1 MKSIATGRCR
11 TLLTR
16 FVLGRVSGAQHLAAE
31 SSGNRT
37 ERDDWRDS
45 DVRETEWRRWNTL
58 DTQDERERLS
68 FSLFVGQLEQKFD
81 QHEEEDTND
90 ADDALAPIFIDRPH
104 RSPITFPEEIKI
116 DCVAK
121 LLQDLV
127 VGKQLSLQCIQNIL
141 DLAMPILKESP
152 NVVTLPKP
160 EGAQRVL
167 VVGDLHGSLADL
179 HHIFE
184 QNGWPSEENVYIFN
198 GDFVDRGL
206 FGLEVLMVLLA
217 CKVAL
222 PGSVLLNRG
231 NHEDRLLCTAYGFHS
246 EVLQKANKRVFSTVC
261 QIFALLPL
269 LTVIEETALVV
280 HGGLPGIGA
289 PERLLEDVA
298 AISRSDWQTMQRVE
312 LANLS
317 EEDRLQLRMM
327 KDLLWSDPD
336 PTVQGI
342 KASPRGAGCLF
353 GNDVVFKYLC
363 ALGLPHLVRSHQ
375 CVLKGFETTTLPN
388 NYEHHTVFSASNYCG
403 SQNLAAVLIFNA
415 TQKEERVNRNFVS
428 WVPPVL
434 SNLTIAE
441 KSHKVIDD
449 TIRKIKMA
457 LESSYASSGTS
468 INLDKDQCN
477 EIVEKA
483 LGVPMPWKDIV
494 EISTM
499 GELSEKAVVNFPD
512 FLDNYEDYVRS
523 RGQLSFEGAHMYKKL
538 KLLQAVFAYFDM
550 DNDGVI
556 SKKEWMHG
564 CDLLNAEVE
573 EHMKVDGSRFFEI
586 LDMDKT
592 GIISLN
598 ELCEGF
604 RISRLRIS
612 GDDSEETTT
621 NSYKEW

>member
-1 MKSIATGRCR
+1 
-11 TLLTR
+11 
-16 FVLGRVSGAQHLAAE
+16 
-31 SSGNRT
+31 
-37 ERDDWRDS
+37 
-45 DVRETEWRRWNTL
+45 
-58 DTQDERERLS
+58 
-68 FSLFVGQLEQKFD
+68 
-81 QHEEEDTND
+81 
-90 ADDALAPIFIDRPH
+90 
-104 RSPITFPEEIKI
+104 
-116 DCVAK
+116 
-121 LLQDLV
+121 
-127 VGKQLSLQCIQNIL
+127 
-141 DLAMPILKESP
+141 
-152 NVVTLPKP
+152 
-160 EGAQRVL
+160 
-167 VVGDLHGSLADL
+167 
-179 HHIFE
+179 
-184 QNGWPSEENVYIFN
+184 
-198 GDFVDRGL
+198 
-206 FGLEVLMVLLA
+206 
-217 CKVAL
+217 
-222 PGSVLLNRG
+222 
-231 NHEDRLLCTAYGFHS
+231 
-246 EVLQKANKRVFSTVC
+246 
-261 QIFALLPL
+261 
-269 LTVIEETALVV
+269 
-280 HGGLPGIGA
+280 
-289 PERLLEDVA
+289 
-298 AISRSDWQTMQRVE
+298 
-312 LANLS
+312 
-317 EEDRLQLRMM
+317 
-327 KDLLWSDPD
+327 
-336 PTVQGI
+336 
-342 KASPRGAGCLF
+342 
-353 GNDVVFKYLC
+353 
-363 ALGLPHLVRSHQ
+363 
-375 CVLKGFETTTLPN
+375 
-388 NYEHHTVFSASNYCG
+388 
-403 SQNLAAVLIFNA
+403 VLIFNA